1 MLPVWALLAAA
12 LYALRYRPTQKR
24 LAARLDALCGMD
36 RVATAMEFS
45 GDSGVLCRLQRED
58 TADRLEKTDVR
69 ALPMRWPKKALAACC
84 VLVIG
89 LASRLPLLGAK
100 TGNTAPETASMML
113 DSTTSTTEA
122 KSEAPQMTEE
132 TAAEEAPAEAEEAPA
147 EEPAAENWESG
158 AAGSDAAGN
167 SEAANVDRA
176 LQQSLLETQLGPVT
190 LGMPSEDVL
199 SLLGEPLERTDEFY
213 VCTDKGDYRYVYWN
227 YNLTHDADYLCDV
240 SLQMA
245 DLGDGLVLNEI
256 MTFGTSD
263 WALPDGVK
271 NGSTA
276 EEAIAAYP
284 DAQLQYNGVDG
295 SLSAIVLEAGHVH
308 LHILIE
314 NDVVTNITLG
324 TYYEDPG
331 WVDETSYEEPV
342 YSFASSD
349 IVVYQ
354 KASDGW
360 ISYHMKDKAAKKLEV
375 VLGIEDL
382 VPIGQAPE
390 PRYYL
395 DFQNGTIVMLGE
407 DRLSGAVY
415 TCGDLAGLRAAMDEG
430 ADPTPY
436 LTLVQMCGFPAGTD
450 EVVLE
455 MSVACGG
462 LIE

>member
-1 MLPVWALLAAA
+1 MTNREQQEKIFRAIGFVGDDLIQRADAPVERQIVKTAWIKWA
-12 LYALRYRPTQKR
+12 
-24 LAARLDALCGMD
+24 
-36 RVATAMEFS
+36 
-45 GDSGVLCRLQRED
+45 
-58 TADRLEKTDVR
+58 
-69 ALPMRWPKKALAACC
+69 ALAACC

-113 DSTTSTTEA
+113 DSTTAATEA

-132 TAAEEAPAEAEEAPA
+132 TTEEAAPAEAEEAPA
-147 EEPAAENWESG
+147 EAPAAENRESG

-190 LGMPSEDVL
+190 LGMPAEDVR
-199 SLLGEPLERTDEFY
+199 SLLGEPKWESDELY
-213 VCTDKGDYRYVYWN
+213 VCTDKGDFRYLLWKYNPTNDPN
-227 YNLTHDADYLCDV
+227 YLHTVVLDFADA
-240 SLQMA
+240 
-245 DLGDGLVLNEI
+245 GDGFVLNDI
-256 MTFGTSD
+256 QTYGASG
-263 WALPDGVK
+263 WALPSGLKVGCSADDVL
-271 NGSTA
+271 A
-276 EEAIAAYP
+276 VYP
-284 DAQLQYNGVDG
+284 DAALEDIDGESFDG
-295 SLSAIVLEAGHVH
+295 SPLGSISLEAGHVR
-308 LHILIE
+308 LTFLVE
-314 NDVVTNITLG
+314 GETVTSISLG

-331 WVDETSYEEPV
+331 WVDETSYEEPA

-415 TCGDLAGLRAAMDEG
+415 TCGDLAGLRAAMEKG
-430 ADPTPY
+430 EDPAPY
-436 LTLVQMCGFPAGTD
+436 LTCLTVCTFPVGTD
-450 EVVLE
+450 EAVQELTLE
-455 MSVACGG
+455 SAAG
-462 LIE
+462 E

>member
-1 MLPVWALLAAA
+1 MTRQEQQEKFFRAIGYVGDDLIQRADAPVERRSIHTAWVKWA
-12 LYALRYRPTQKR
+12 
-24 LAARLDALCGMD
+24 
-36 RVATAMEFS
+36 
-45 GDSGVLCRLQRED
+45 
-58 TADRLEKTDVR
+58 
-69 ALPMRWPKKALAACC
+69 ALAACC

-89 LASRLPLLGAK
+89 LAAKLPLFQMKSASQ
-100 TGNTAPETASMML
+100 APEATSMNASAECPEMKEEL
-113 DSTTSTTEA
+113 AEDTITTEA
-122 KSEAPQMTEE
+122 
-132 TAAEEAPAEAEEAPA
+132 APAEAEEAPA
-147 EEPAAENWESG
+147 EEKLQTGEMGASSGNDTAERIG
-158 AAGSDAAGN
+158 TPYDAALKN
-167 SEAANVDRA
+167 T
-176 LQQSLLETQLGPVT
+176 LLETTVGPVT
-190 LGMPSEDVL
+190 LGMPASDVL
-199 SLLGEPLERTDEFY
+199 SLLGEPLEKSDGYY
-213 VCTDKGDYRYVYWN
+213 VCTDKGEYFYAAWRYN
-227 YNLTHDADYLCDV
+227 FTNDPDV
-240 SLQMA
+240 LDVILQMA
-245 DLGDGLVLNEI
+245 DVGNGLVLNEI

-331 WVDETSYEEPV
+331 WSDETSYEEPV

-354 KASDGW
+354 KATDGW

-375 VLGIEDL
+375 VLGIQAFT
-382 VPIGQAPE
+382 PIDTAPE

-395 DFQNGTIVMLGE
+395 DFQNATVVMLGE

-415 TCGDLAGLRAAMDEG
+415 TCEDLSSFRAAMEKG
-430 ADPTPY
+430 EDPAPY
-436 LTLVQMCGFPAGTD
+436 LTCLTVCTFPAGTD
-450 EVVLE
+450 EAVQELTLE
-455 MSVACGG
+455 SAAG
-462 LIE
+462 E

>member
-1 MLPVWALLAAA
+1 MTRQEQQEKFFRAIGYVGDDLIQRADAPVERQSIHTAWIKWA
-12 LYALRYRPTQKR
+12 
-24 LAARLDALCGMD
+24 
-36 RVATAMEFS
+36 
-45 GDSGVLCRLQRED
+45 
-58 TADRLEKTDVR
+58 
-69 ALPMRWPKKALAACC
+69 ALAACC

-89 LASRLPLLGAK
+89 LAAKLPLFQMKSASQ
-100 TGNTAPETASMML
+100 APEAASMNASAEDPEMKEEL
-113 DSTTSTTEA
+113 AEDTITTEA
-122 KSEAPQMTEE
+122 
-132 TAAEEAPAEAEEAPA
+132 APAEAEEAPA
-147 EEPAAENWESG
+147 EEKLQTGEMGASSGNDTAERVG
-158 AAGSDAAGN
+158 TPYDAARRN
-167 SEAANVDRA
+167 T
-176 LQQSLLETQLGPVT
+176 LLETTVGPVT
-190 LGMPSEDVL
+190 LGMPSSDVL
-199 SLLGEPLERTDEFY
+199 SLLGEPLEKSDGDY
-213 VCTDKGDYRYVYWN
+213 VCTDKGEYFYAAWRYN
-227 YNLTHDADYLCDV
+227 FTNDPDV
-240 SLQMA
+240 LDVILQMA
-245 DLGDGLVLNEI
+245 DVGNGLVLNEI

-331 WVDETSYEEPV
+331 WSDETSYEEPV

-354 KASDGW
+354 KATDGW

-375 VLGIEDL
+375 VLGIQAFT
-382 VPIGQAPE
+382 PIDTAPE

-395 DFQNGTIVMLGE
+395 DFQNGTVVMLGD

-415 TCGDLAGLRAAMDEG
+415 TCGDLAGLRAAMEKG
-430 ADPTPY
+430 EDPAPY
-436 LTLVQMCGFPAGTD
+436 LTCITVCTFPAGTD
-450 EVVLE
+450 EAVQELTLE
-455 MSVACGG
+455 YAASKD
-462 LIE
+462 